1 MRVQL
6 WSFMSLMMSY
16 LRQVAITAETAKK
29 ATGALA
35 KKAEESAKDVQVRP
49 PGKALVWHAACSFS
63 EAQPFRTRCCS
74 CFRSATNMKSRQG

>member
-1 MRVQL
+1 
-6 WSFMSLMMSY
+6 MSLMMSY

-49 PGKALVWHAACSFS
+49 PRKAFLVWHAACSFS
-63 EAQPFRTRCCS
+63 EAQPFRTRCYS
-74 CFRSATNMKSRQG
+74 CFRSATNVQSRQG